1 MPLEPIPIER
11 EFDVVIVGAGPAGS
25 TLAQRLARDGFHV
38 ALVEHQRFPRFKAC
52 GEFMSPECL
61 PMLSDLGVADEL
73 RRLGASEVRGMIL
86 HGYGRR
92 AVGRFSDVGSVRA
105 PQLHGWA
112 IRREIFDA
120 VLLDSALRTG
130 GVELFERTLVAGLLR
145 DDRGRVVGVT
155 ARRIDGEPIELRA
168 TWTIGADGLRSRVAR
183 ELGVH
188 RQVPWL
194 DKIALTTRYF
204 GVEWGSSAE
213 VHFIDGGFFA
223 CTSVENGLVSLNLI
237 MDRDRYVGAD
247 QRREGFLDA
256 QLALTPE
263 LGERL
268 ARGTRVDPV
277 RGVGPL
283 SADTTQQTFDGAA
296 LVGDACGYV
305 DPITGEGIFFALKGA
320 EMLAASAGA
329 ALHARRTD
337 RKALKDYMRGRR
349 REIGPR
355 AAFGKLLQRG
365 LRHPRIVRG
374 ALSLLEDR
382 PELVDVLVSVTG
394 DYVPLRELARPK
406 LWWHL
411 LGPASRTAT
420 TRRTGT

>member
-1 MPLEPIPIER
+1 MVFDR
-11 EFDVVIVGAGPAGS
+11 KFDVVVVGAGPAGS
-25 TLAQRLARDGFHV
+25 TLAQRLATDGFHV

-61 PMLSDLGVADEL
+61 TILSDLGVAEDL
-73 RRLGASEVRGMIL
+73 RGLGASEVRGMIL
-86 HGYGRR
+86 HGHGHR
-92 AVGRFSDVGSVRA
+92 AAGRFSDVGAVRA
-105 PQLHGWA
+105 PHLHGWA
-112 IRREIFDA
+112 IRREVFDA
-120 VLLDSALRTG
+120 VLLDRSLRTG
-130 GVELFERTLVAGLLR
+130 GVELFERTRVAGLLR
-145 DDRGRVVGVT
+145 DEDGRVVGVR
-155 ARRIDGEPIELRA
+155 ARRIDGELIELHA
-168 TWTIGADGLRSRVAR
+168 TWTFGADGLRSRVAR
-183 ELGVH
+183 ELGVQ
-188 RQVPWL
+188 RAVPWL
-194 DKIALTTRYF
+194 DKIALTTRYS

-237 MDRDRYVGAD
+237 LDRERYIAAE
-247 QRREGFLDA
+247 QHREGLLDA
-256 QLALTPE
+256 QLARVPA

-268 ARGTRVDPV
+268 ARGARVDPV

-283 SADTTQQTFDGAA
+283 SGDTTRQTFDGAA

-320 EMLAASAGA
+320 ELLAESAAA

-337 RKALKDYMRGRR
+337 RAALTQYLRGRK
-349 REIGPR
+349 REIEPR
-355 AAFGKLLQRG
+355 AAFGKLLQHG

-406 LWWHL
+406 VWWHA
-411 LGPASRTAT
+411 LGPKSRRANVRSASA
-420 TRRTGT
+420 

>member
-1 MPLEPIPIER
+1 MLSEHR
-11 EFDVVIVGAGPAGS
+11 FDVVIVGAGPAGS
-25 TLAQRLARDGFHV
+25 TLAQRLAGAGFHV

-61 PMLSDLGVADEL
+61 PMLSDLGVANEL
-73 RRLGASEVRGMIL
+73 QQLGASEVRGMIL

-112 IRREIFDA
+112 IRREIFDD
-120 VLLDSALRTG
+120 VLLGRAQRTS
-130 GVELFERTLVAGLLR
+130 GVELFEQTRVCGLLR
-145 DDRGRVVGVT
+145 DDSGRVLGVS
-155 ARRIDGEPIELRA
+155 ARRIDGEPIELRGA
-168 TWTIGADGLRSRVAR
+168 WTIGADGLRSRVAR
-183 ELGVH
+183 ELGVQ
-188 RQVPWL
+188 RSVPWL
-194 DKIALTTRYF
+194 DKIALTARYS

-213 VHFIDGGFFA
+213 VHLIEGGFFA
-223 CTSVENGLVSLNLI
+223 CTSVEGGLVSLNLI
-237 MDRDRYVGAD
+237 LDRERYVGASL
-247 QRREGFLDA
+247 RRESLLDA
-256 QLALTPE
+256 KLALMPA

-283 SADTTQQTFDGAA
+283 SAHTTQQTFNGAA

-320 EMLAASAGA
+320 EMLAESTIA
-329 ALHARRTD
+329 ALHAGRTD
-337 RKALKDYMRGRR
+337 RSALNEYLRGRR
-349 REIGPR
+349 REIAPR
-355 AAFGKLLQRG
+355 EAFGKLLQRG

-374 ALSLLEDR
+374 ALSLLQDR

-394 DYVPLRELARPK
+394 DYVPLRELVRPK
-406 LWWHL
+406 LWWHV
-411 LGPASRTAT
+411 LGPASRGARV
-420 TRRTGT
+420 RRTGT